1 MVCEMSEKYW
11 ISELKDL
18 HDQIERDVIKNN
30 RPYSVSRV
38 LRINAR
44 IEFIINGFNGVDN
57 DE

>member
-1 MVCEMSEKYW
+1 MSEKYW

-44 IEFIINGFNGVDN
+44 IEFIIHGFNGVDN